1 MAAST
6 SNQSEGQFILCDEP
20 PEKERQ
26 CRKHGDICKRSHRP
40 DSYWDTRNYHI
51 YNAYAFLNGR
61 VGFDLAPAMMQSYFN
76 PLLDVPYY
84 LMAMHWPPRLVG
96 FVMGTMHGLNFV
108 LVSPVVTP
116 NSQRNTGPRHPARD
130 SRIST

>member
-1 MAAST
+1 MIT
-6 SNQSEGQFILCDEP
+6 PFLFGFISLVM
-20 PEKERQ
+20 
-26 CRKHGDICKRSHRP
+26 GP

-108 LVSPVVTP
+108 LVFKIAQEVLQDVEKK
-116 NSQRNTGPRHPARD
+116 R
-130 SRIST
+130 